1 MKKTKITKTEFTN
14 EEVKVCIGTITNEIN
29 DFQSQVN
36 RLMRLATRLMA
47 GEPVDKAD
55 LYDILFGGEC
65 REYLESLE
73 DEEDEENDE
82 DVYSGLYRKLK

>member
-1 MKKTKITKTEFTN
+1 MKKTKITKAEFTN
-14 EEVKVCIGTITNEIN
+14 EEVKACIGVITDEIN

-36 RLMRLATRLMA
+36 LHMRLVTKLMA

-55 LYDILFGGEC
+55 LYDILFGSEC

-73 DEEDEENDE
+73 DEENEE